1 MMRGNLSDFLILASS
16 GEKPDP
22 MKFDIDL
29 AIFTFVIFVGLL
41 FVLTRYAWKPLMDGL
56 NQRETSIADKIAAAA
71 QAQEKAQ
78 ASLRQYEQKL
88 ESVNDEAS
96 AILAEARKDGVAAKE
111 KIVAEAQAEA
121 HRQREKALADI
132 KAARDQA
139 VRELAEKS
147 ADSAVSLASSIV
159 GRSLDKSD
167 HSRLIEDSIKR
178 FTTGA

>member
-1 MMRGNLSDFLILASS
+1 MIRGNLCELLILASA

-29 AIFTFVIFVGLL
+29 AIFTFVIFIGLL
-41 FVLTRYAWKPLMDGL
+41 FVLGRYAWKPLMDGL
-56 NQRETSIADKIAAAA
+56 NQRETFIADKISAAARA
-71 QAQEKAQ
+71 QDKAE
-78 ASLRQYEQKL
+78 ANLRQYEQKL
-88 ESVNDEAS
+88 ESVHDEAN

-121 HRQREKALADI
+121 RRQREKALSDI

-159 GRSLDKSD
+159 GRSLDKGD